1 MTPLVLQAVVWTVLP
16 LAWARQD
23 RRYQGDAG
31 RDHLL
36 ALAPGDAWAETVAY
50 RRSWYIVMLT
60 AMAGAAALGSVAALV
75 AGDLLLAAAALA
87 PAASC
92 AYAARSNRRTATH
105 VVAVLAE
112 RGAEVRPTPEERSAL
127 RRRRTWQLLV
137 AAAALYAAGAATLVV
152 AASWGS
158 TPWTALGWTLVGVGT
173 VALVGAGWARAW
185 RYGDEQA
192 APD

>member
-1 MTPLVLQAVVWTVLP
+1 MTPILIQAVVWIVLP
-16 LAWARQD
+16 LSWARQD
-23 RRYQGDAG
+23 RRYQGEAG
-31 RDHLL
+31 RDRLL
-36 ALAPGDAWAETVAY
+36 AQAPGDAWAETVAY
-50 RRSWYIVMLT
+50 RRSFLFVLLLVMTVLAT
-60 AMAGAAALGSVAALV
+60 LGTGTALV
-75 AGDLLLAAAALA
+75 AGEWWAAPVALA
-87 PAASC
+87 VALSC

-105 VVAVLAE
+105 VLAVLAE

-127 RRRRTWQLLV
+127 RRRRTSLLLI
-137 AAAALYAAGAATLVV
+137 AAAALYAAGTATLVV